1 MRLQALF
8 VGALTASVEAATLH
22 RGKCSI
28 RTARVPWRTLT
39 ALEKSAYIQADLC
52 LLSLPAQAIDS
63 DVVST
68 RWDELQYSH
77 AAQVDYIHE
86 VTECNYTG
94 PTPYWDEPFDAGNLT
109 ASIMFDPEA
118 DISFGGNGTGPNS
131 CVQDGP
137 FANTTLHIQ
146 DDLSYAENCLRRIF
160 DDEQFSG
167 GAQSAVD
174 ACMAKETFIDFWH
187 CIERGPHSAGHG
199 GVAGTMISVSV
210 SPGDPIFWLHHTYLD
225 KLFWDWQSQNLTTR
239 LTEIGGS
246 NLQDLS
252 AGEGSLPGGGK
263 GDLIGQTSDPDPR
276 FVDYFN
282 DGGNTTTLNHTL
294 WSAGIVAN
302 ATIADVMD
310 ARGDYVCAEYS

>member
-8 VGALTASVEAATLH
+8 VGILAASAEAATLH
-22 RGKCSI
+22 RGRCTS
-28 RTARVPWRTLT
+28 RTPRVPWSTLT
-39 ALEKSAYIQADLC
+39 AAEKSAYIQADLC
-52 LLSLPAQAIDS
+52 LLSLPAQSIDS
-63 DVVST
+63 DVVSS
-68 RWDELQYSH
+68 RWDELVYSH

-86 VTECNYTG
+86 VG
-94 PTPYWDEPFDAGNLT
+94 AFLPWHRYWDEPLDAGNLT

-118 DISFGGNGTGPNS
+118 DTSFGGNGTGPNS

-146 DDLSYAENCLRRIF
+146 DDLSYTETCLRRIF
-160 DDEQFSG
+160 DDKQFSL

-174 ACMAKETFIDFWH
+174 ECMAKETFIDFWH

-199 GVAGTMISVSV
+199 GVAGTMISVAV

-225 KLFWDWQSQNLTTR
+225 KLFSDWQSQNLTTR

-246 NLQDLS
+246 NLQDLT
-252 AGEGSLPGGGK
+252 AGEGGPPGGGE
-263 GDLIGQTSDPDPR
+263 GNFTVQPSDPDPR

-282 DGGNTTTLNHTL
+282 DGGNVTTLNHTL
-294 WSAGIVAN
+294 WSAGIMAN

-310 ARGDYVCAEYS
+310 ATGDYVCAEYS